1 MALVKT
7 IPPFIIDQLK
17 KTKKNFIWN
26 KLNLET
32 KNSTINNNYKNCGL
46 KIVNIGAKII
56 SLQSSWIK
64 ILFDENFH
72 YWKILPLH
80 MIYKLLGK
88 MVVSHYK
95 LKVNKK

>member
-1 MALVKT
+1 MKT
-7 IPPFIIDQLK
+7 IPLSIIDQLK

-26 KLNLET
+26 RLNLET
-32 KNSTINNNYKNCGL
+32 KNTTINNNYKNGGL
-46 KIVNIGAKII
+46 KNVNIGAKII

-72 YWKILPLH
+72 YWKILPLQ

-88 MVVSHYK
+88 MVVFHSK